1 MMATESNSKSGR
13 YGPVSGLASI
23 DLPREGRRAGGK
35 IEVVHGVAPD
45 PYFASDGEER
55 GRGKAKVTRQRQQRV
70 AINRKSDALE
80 LELSYRRISQAA
92 YDAGR
97 KYQRVVEA
105 AHQGLGGSSFEQSS
119 GGGDHDASIAGK
131 LDRAAVLVAWNFS
144 IRANVGQWCA
154 LVIDLALDDR
164 LSLDEISKRCGYRS
178 RWGRAKVGQA
188 FRDALEQIAIEWER
202 KGFPEA

>member
-1 MMATESNSKSGR
+1 MMASESSPKSGR
-13 YGPVSGLASI
+13 YAPVGGLASI

-35 IEVVHGVAPD
+35 IEIVHGVAPD
-45 PYFASDGEER
+45 PYFAGDGEER
-55 GRGKAKVTRQRQQRV
+55 GRGKAKVVRQRQQRV

-97 KYQRVVEA
+97 KYQRVMEA
-105 AHQGLGGSSFEQSS
+105 ARQGLGGSSFEQSS
-119 GGGDHDASIAGK
+119 GGGDHEAAISGK

-144 IRANVGQWCA
+144 IRSITGQWCA
-154 LVIDLALDDR
+154 LIIDLAVDDR
-164 LSLDEISKRCGYRS
+164 LSLDEISKRFGYRS
-178 RWGRAKVGQA
+178 RWGRAKVGHL
-188 FRDALEQIAIEWER
+188 FRDALEQIALEWER